1 VGLMLS
7 KKNLPVYDLFELM
20 NLMESKGFMSKQKYW
35 QDYIL
40 ESYNI
45 YNGIYIDAYFGDG
58 NDEELNKYHREVRNL
73 LGISNE
79 ETVIMKVSW

>member
-7 KKNLPVYDLFELM
+7 KKNLPVYNLFELM
-20 NLMESKGFMSKQKYW
+20 NLMESNGFMSKQKYW
-35 QDYIL
+35 RDYIL

-45 YNGIYIDAYFGDG
+45 SNDIYIDAYFGDG
-58 NDEELNKYHREVRNL
+58 NDEELNEYHREVRKI